1 MQDKIFRIRTMK
13 QDEVNLAIEWAAK
26 EGWNPGIHDADCY
39 YSADSNGF
47 FIGILGDEPIATI
60 SAVKYGKSF
69 GFIGFYIVK
78 PEYRGK
84 GFGMKIWNEGLKY
97 LHGRNIGLDG
107 VIAQQENYKKS
118 GFKFAYRNIRYQGD
132 GGGKFPD
139 NSSVIKL
146 SEINFETVNFYDQ
159 KLFPENRTEF
169 LKSWVNQSD
178 SIALGILKN
187 NKLAG
192 FGVIRKCNSAYKI
205 GPLFAD
211 NADLAEELFLAL
223 KSQIKSTDKFFLDT
237 PEINKAAV
245 NLVETSKMNVVFE
258 TARMYTKEAPNISVN
273 KIYGVTSFELG

>member
-78 PEYRGK
+78 PEFRGK
-84 GFGMKIWNEGLKY
+84 GYGIKIWNKGLKY
-97 LHGRNIGLDG
+97 LHGRNVGLDG
-107 VIAQQENYKKS
+107 VVAQQENYKKS
-118 GFKFAYRNIRYQGD
+118 GFKFAYRNIRYQGN

-211 NADLAEELFLAL
+211 NPDLAEELFLAL
-223 KSQIKSTDKFFLDT
+223 KSQTKSTDKFFLDT

-245 NLVETSKMNVVFE
+245 NLAKTYKMNVVFE
-258 TARMYTKEAPNISVN
+258 TSRMYTKEAPNISVN
-273 KIYGVTSFELG
+273 KIFGVTSFELG

>member
-84 GFGMKIWNEGLKY
+84 GYGMKIWNKGLKY
-97 LHGRNIGLDG
+97 LHGRNVGLDG

-118 GFKFAYRNIRYQGD
+118 GFKFAYRNIRYQGN
-132 GGGKFPD
+132 GGGKFPK

-159 KLFPENRTEF
+159 KLFPENRTDF
-169 LKSWVNQSD
+169 LKSWINQSD
-178 SIALGILKN
+178 SKALGILKD

-211 NADLAEELFLAL
+211 NADLAEELFLVL
-223 KSQIKSTDKFFLDT
+223 KSQTKSTDKFFLDT
-237 PEINKAAV
+237 PEINKAAL
-245 NLVETSKMNVVFE
+245 NLAETYKMNVVFE

>member
-237 PEINKAAV
+237 PEINKAAL
-245 NLVETSKMNVVFE
+245 NLAETYKMNVVFE

>member
-39 YSADSNGF
+39 YFADSNGF
-47 FIGILGDEPIATI
+47 FIGVLGDEPIATI

-69 GFIGFYIVK
+69 GFLGFYIVK

-107 VIAQQENYKKS
+107 VVAQQENYKKS
-118 GFKFAYRNIRYQGD
+118 GFKFAYRNIRYQGN
-132 GGGKFPD
+132 GGGKFPK

-169 LKSWVNQSD
+169 LKSWINQSD
-178 SIALGILKN
+178 SKALGILKD

-211 NADLAEELFLAL
+211 NADLAEELFLVL
-223 KSQIKSTDKFFLDT
+223 KSQTKSTDKFFLDT
-237 PEINKAAV
+237 PEINKAAL
-245 NLVETSKMNVVFE
+245 NLAETYKMNVVFE

>member
-84 GFGMKIWNEGLKY
+84 GYGMKIWNKGLKY
-97 LHGRNIGLDG
+97 LHGRNVGLDG

-118 GFKFAYRNIRYQGD
+118 GFKFAYRNIRYQGN
-132 GGGKFPD
+132 GGGKFPK

-169 LKSWVNQSD
+169 LKSWINQSD
-178 SIALGILKN
+178 SKALGILKD

-211 NADLAEELFLAL
+211 NADLAEELFLVL
-223 KSQIKSTDKFFLDT
+223 KSQTKSTDKFFLDT
-237 PEINKAAV
+237 PEINKAAL
-245 NLVETSKMNVVFE
+245 NLAETYKMNVVFE

>member
-39 YSADSNGF
+39 YFADSNGF

-107 VIAQQENYKKS
+107 VVAQQENYKKS
-118 GFKFAYRNIRYQGD
+118 GFKFAYRNIRYQGN
-132 GGGKFPD
+132 GGGKFPK

-159 KLFPENRTEF
+159 KLFPENRTDF
-169 LKSWVNQSD
+169 LKSWINQSD
-178 SIALGILKN
+178 SKALGILKD

-245 NLVETSKMNVVFE
+245 NLAETYKMNVVFE

>member
-84 GFGMKIWNEGLKY
+84 GYGMKIWNKGLKY
-97 LHGRNIGLDG
+97 LHGRNVGLDG

-118 GFKFAYRNIRYQGD
+118 GFKFAYRNIRYQGN
-132 GGGKFPD
+132 GGGKFPK

-146 SEINFETVNFYDQ
+146 SEINFEAVNFYDQ

-178 SIALGILKN
+178 NKALGILKD

-245 NLVETSKMNVVFE
+245 NLAKTYKMNVVFE

-273 KIYGVTSFELG
+273 KIFGVTSFELG

>member
-84 GFGMKIWNEGLKY
+84 GYGMKIWNKGLKY
-97 LHGRNIGLDG
+97 LHGRNVGLDG

-118 GFKFAYRNIRYQGD
+118 GFKFAYRNIRYQGN
-132 GGGKFPD
+132 GGGKFPK

-146 SEINFETVNFYDQ
+146 SEINFEAVNFYDQ

-169 LKSWVNQSD
+169 LKSWINQSD
-178 SIALGILKN
+178 SKALGILKD

-211 NADLAEELFLAL
+211 NADLAEELFLVL
-223 KSQIKSTDKFFLDT
+223 KSQTKSTDKFFLDT

>member
-1 MQDKIFRIRTMK
+1 MQNKIFRIRTMK

-78 PEYRGK
+78 PEFRGK
-84 GFGMKIWNEGLKY
+84 GYGIKIWNKGLKY
-97 LHGRNIGLDG
+97 LHGRNVGLDG
-107 VIAQQENYKKS
+107 VVAQQENYKKS
-118 GFKFAYRNIRYQGD
+118 GFKFAYRNIRYQGN

-159 KLFPENRTEF
+159 KLFPENRTVF
-169 LKSWVNQSD
+169 LKSWINQSD
-178 SIALGILKN
+178 SKALGILKN

-211 NADLAEELFLAL
+211 NPDLAEELFLAL
-223 KSQIKSTDKFFLDT
+223 KSQTKSTDKFFLDT

-245 NLVETSKMNVVFE
+245 NLAKTYKMNVVFE
-258 TARMYTKEAPNISVN
+258 TSRMYTKEAPNISVN
-273 KIYGVTSFELG
+273 KIFGVTSFELG

>member
-39 YSADSNGF
+39 YFADSNGF
-47 FIGILGDEPIATI
+47 FIGVLGDEPIATI

-69 GFIGFYIVK
+69 GFLGFYIVK

-107 VIAQQENYKKS
+107 VVAQQENYKKS
-118 GFKFAYRNIRYQGD
+118 GFKFAYRNIRYQGN
-132 GGGKFPD
+132 GGGKFPK

-146 SEINFETVNFYDQ
+146 SEINFEAVNFYDQ

-178 SIALGILKN
+178 NKALGILKD

-245 NLVETSKMNVVFE
+245 NLAKTYKMNVVFE

-273 KIYGVTSFELG
+273 KIFGVTSFELG

>member
-1 MQDKIFRIRTMK
+1 MQNKIFRIRTMK

-78 PEYRGK
+78 PEFRGK
-84 GFGMKIWNEGLKY
+84 GYGIKIWNKGLKY
-97 LHGRNIGLDG
+97 LHGRNVGLDG
-107 VIAQQENYKKS
+107 VVAQQENYKKS

-211 NADLAEELFLAL
+211 NADLAEELFLVL
-223 KSQIKSTDKFFLDT
+223 KSQTKSTDKFFLDT
-237 PEINKAAV
+237 PEINKAAL
-245 NLVETSKMNVVFE
+245 NLAETYKMNVVFE